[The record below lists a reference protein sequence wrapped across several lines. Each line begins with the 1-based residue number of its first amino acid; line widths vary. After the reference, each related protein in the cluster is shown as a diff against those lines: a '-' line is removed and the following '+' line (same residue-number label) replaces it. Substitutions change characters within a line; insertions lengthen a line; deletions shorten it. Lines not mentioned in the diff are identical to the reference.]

1 MFGKKEVQISLGANL
16 DKQQAHGLLW
26 ARPLVNAETNE
37 IAKAMKDGFQ
47 AVPFRADAPE
57 HLRRPGRSTI
67 RGIFEQ
73 ARAMGFE
80 LLHVELQ
87 VEGEL
92 KLYGHP

>member
-16 DKQQAHGLLW
+16 DKRLAHGLLW
-26 ARPLVNAETNE
+26 ARPLVNSETNV
-37 IAKAMKDGFQ
+37 IAQAMKEGYQ
-47 AVPFRADAPE
+47 AIPFRADIPK
-57 HLRRPGRSTI
+57 HLHRPGRSTI

-80 LLHVELQ
+80 LLHVELR
-87 VEGEL
+87 VDNEL